1 MTRIA
6 TFPSPTLPRSRAAFA
21 LSTLAALF
29 WGTNFEATRIVLEG
43 MDPWTAAATRFV
55 IATAAIMLWLGMSG
69 GFDVAS
75 LRRNLIAFCVLGIIG
90 VAGFNA
96 ALFLGMRSSSPV
108 TAALIM
114 ATSPL
119 TTTLLDAF
127 LQGRRPSTRAML
139 GMAIALFGV
148 AITVGAF
155 AGTRIA
161 SGDLLI
167 LCGSLGWAIYTIGC
181 RHWVRGADALQTA
194 SWTMLS
200 GTVVLVI
207 LALWLGDPLDGIA
220 HAGGR
225 IWATILWMALFGSAL
240 AYIFW
245 QVGVSVRGAGP
256 TSVLFNLVPV
266 AALILAAILGRM
278 PQPMQVAGVAIAILG
293 VVLAS
298 GRPAARGRAGWFR
311 HGFAGDAAA
320 LSLDDSRRNDRPRNP

>member
-1 MTRIA
+1 MTQIA
-6 TFPSPTLPRSRAAFA
+6 TFPSPTLPRSKAAFA

-55 IATAAIMLWLGMSG
+55 IATAAIMLRLGMSG

-119 TTTLLDAF
+119 TTTLLDAL
-127 LQGRRPSTRAML
+127 LQGRRPSTRT
-139 GMAIALFGV
+139 IAGHGHCIVRGGHDRGGLCRDAHPPGRSFDPSSRPGL
-148 AITVGAF
+148 
-155 AGTRIA
+155 
-161 SGDLLI
+161 GDLYHRLPA
-167 LCGSLGWAIYTIGC
+167 LGA
-181 RHWVRGADALQTA
+181 RGRRAANRVLDDAQRDRRP
-194 SWTMLS
+194 
-200 GTVVLVI
+200 GD

-220 HAGGR
+220 HAGDGSGR
-225 IWATILWMALFGSAL
+225 RSCGWRCSDRHWPISSGRSAYRS
-240 AYIFW
+240 AA
-245 QVGVSVRGAGP
+245 GAGP

-293 VVLAS
+293 WFWAS
-298 GRPAARGRAGWFR
+298 GCSAARGRAGRFR
-311 HGFAGDAAA
+311 HGFGG
-320 LSLDDSRRNDRPRNP
+320 RGRPGSGRSAPQ